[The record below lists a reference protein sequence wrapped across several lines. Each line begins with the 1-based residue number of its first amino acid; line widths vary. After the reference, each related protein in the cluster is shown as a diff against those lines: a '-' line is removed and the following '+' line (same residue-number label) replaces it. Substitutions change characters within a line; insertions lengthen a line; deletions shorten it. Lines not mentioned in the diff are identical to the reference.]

1 MKTVELQYKTF
12 DELMADV
19 NVDFQQYNLE
29 NMVDPQQ
36 LIRVAGKVNYDLGIQ
51 ITREKE
57 AVIDICNY
65 KGRLPSDFQILNY
78 AYMCGKYTVEDMVPS
93 GTHIEDVVLT
103 PPECK
108 KPKIYYYAIDYAPVA
123 SSLCATDCFTPSLGR
138 DDFFGVVSYF
148 PLNPG
153 DTVYIQLSNNI
164 GLCVDLVGSGL
175 FEIPNASYPE
185 SVVGPLPPGQF
196 WKVYNVLQKHSNCAA
211 CKQRHN
217 QNNSTAPNCG
227 DPIQNV
233 APVEKQPND
242 SPFCMPQDACMN
254 KCGDYYQLIQKVKYT
269 TRTYTE
275 FMPIYIKP
283 GKQID
288 CDCPNTKIRA
298 GAYAEIK
305 NGFINAGFEN
315 GTVYINYQAL
325 MQDNDGN
332 LLVLDHPMITEYYEY
347 ALKERILENL
357 FMNGETGL
365 EGKLQLI
372 AAKLRIARVNALS
385 IVRTPNFSEM
395 KRVWKEARNIMYR
408 RFYDIIN

>member
-36 LIRVAGKVNYDLGIQ
+36 LIRVASRVNYDLGIQ

-78 AYMCGKYTVEDMVPS
+78 AYLCGKYTVEEMVPS

-108 KPKIYYYAIDYAPVA
+108 QPKIYYYYIDYNPG
-123 SSLCATDCFTPSLGR
+123 STSLCDTDCFDQSLGR
-138 DDFFGVVSYF
+138 DFAFGLVSYF
-148 PLNPG
+148 PLTSA
-153 DTVYIQLSNNI
+153 DSVYIQYDTNK
-164 GLCVDLVGSGL
+164 GLC
-175 FEIPNASYPE
+175 IPLGCCGFQSIPSAAQP
-185 SVVGPLPPGQF
+185 QF
-196 WKVYNVLQKHSNCAA
+196 FQGNWKVYPVLQKHTDCAA
-211 CKQRHN
+211 CKQTHN
-217 QNNSTAPNCG
+217 QYNNTAPNCG

-233 APVEKQPND
+233 TPVEKEPND

-275 FMPIYIKP
+275 FMPIYLKP

-288 CDCPNTKIRA
+288 CDCPNTKIRS
-298 GAYAEIK
+298 GAHAEIK
-305 NGFINAGFEN
+305 DGFINAGFEN
-315 GTVYINYQAL
+315 GTIYINYQAL
-325 MQDNDGN
+325 MQDDKGN

-357 FMNGETGL
+357 LMNGETGL
-365 EGKLQLI
+365 EGKIQLI
-372 AAKLRIARVNALS
+372 VAKLRIARINALS

-395 KRVWKEARNIMYR
+395 KRVWKQARDIMYR